1 MNVNI
6 KKKLAGKSAY
16 VALALLLTMIVA
28 FTVIAIVAAVNARP
42 EEPITPPS
50 NSENENQTPNEEKP
64 GGEDNTDKETGGE
77 IEDEPSVNEPE
88 APVYAVPSDGYIQKD
103 FSADTLVFSQTM
115 NDHRTHLGID
125 IAGKMGDPVKAFYKG
140 TVEKVYS
147 DPFMGKT
154 VIISHE
160 NGMKSVYMNLANEL
174 AEGITE
180 GVAVETGALIGAI
193 GDTATMECADSPHL
207 HFEIRLDGS
216 KIDPKKLIT
225 LPTSSDSEDIYEG

>member
-6 KKKLAGKSAY
+6 KQKLAGKSAY

-42 EEPITPPS
+42 EEPELPPVS
-50 NSENENQTPNEEKP
+50 DGENQTPNEEKP
-64 GGEDNTDKETGGE
+64 EGEGNGDTQTGGE
-77 IEDEPSVNEPE
+77 IEDEPPVSEPE

-140 TVEKVYS
+140 TVEKVYN

-154 VIISHE
+154 VIIAHE

-193 GDTATMECADSPHL
+193 GDTASMECADSPHL

-225 LPTSSDSEDIYEG
+225 LPTSGDSEDIYEG